1 MNVSIFYD
9 TPKYVNQ
16 FQMFI
21 ESKKELFHSFT
32 YEYIPLEKEIP
43 TKDSISI
50 FLLNSQRAN
59 SSHLTNT
66 IQRLKQLGAHDKSMI
81 FVINDIEKISN
92 EEVAIVYKDLEKKL
106 SRLIEDPKILFVS
119 LTGYEV
125 MQRYKSEGVVSTF
138 LFSNHKD
145 GAVKTFQQ
153 ILHERNIQLLI
164 EYSGVQKLEEAIK
177 KLLKKEFLAI
187 KRDPSKK
194 YIFAYRLDPLF
205 LRELQKDISLFIQ
218 VIDTEDDLEFL
229 REEVEAI
236 VVTSRYFY
244 EITEDNL
251 NSYRNMILLVDGSN
265 QIQLFEMEKAIRK
278 WKRKFPDTLFI
289 PVNSYPLSK
298 LDNIVTEELIKDKD
312 IVIVDDNGFPL
323 PKTTIKNW
331 KNVLFK
337 SSGIDVVK
345 NVLLQRR
352 EEIFV

>member
-1 MNVSIFYD
+1 ME
-9 TPKYVNQ
+9 T
-16 FQMFI
+16 
-21 ESKKELFHSFT
+21 
-32 YEYIPLEKEIP
+32 
-43 TKDSISI
+43 
-50 FLLNSQRAN
+50 
-59 SSHLTNT
+59 
-66 IQRLKQLGAHDKSMI
+66 
-81 FVINDIEKISN
+81 
-92 EEVAIVYKDLEKKL
+92 
-106 SRLIEDPKILFVS
+106 
-119 LTGYEV
+119 
-125 MQRYKSEGVVSTF
+125 
-138 LFSNHKD
+138 
-145 GAVKTFQQ
+145 
-153 ILHERNIQLLI
+153 
-164 EYSGVQKLEEAIK
+164 
-177 KLLKKEFLAI
+177 
-187 KRDPSKK
+187 
-194 YIFAYRLDPLF
+194 
-205 LRELQKDISLFIQ
+205 
-218 VIDTEDDLEFL
+218 
-229 REEVEAI
+229 I

-345 NVLLQRR
+345 NVLQQRR